1 MIAEN
6 EEIALS
12 EHART
17 QAARRGLSEDVLLG
31 VARSPEQRL
40 AVRPGREVRQSRI
53 RATAVSTLY
62 LVRAVVDSCPEAD
75 TVVTVYR
82 TSKIDKYWSG
92 P

>member
-1 MIAEN
+1 LTAEN
-6 EEIALS
+6 QQIVLS

-17 QAARRGLSEDVLLG
+17 QAARRGLSEEAVLG

-53 RATAVSTLY
+53 AAPAGSTLY
-62 LVRAVVDSCPEAD
+62 LVRVVVDSGPEAD

-82 TSKIDKYWSG
+82 TSKIDKYWSS

>member
-1 MIAEN
+1 MSAEN
-6 EEIALS
+6 KEIVLS
-12 EHART
+12 DHART
-17 QAARRGLSEDVLLG
+17 QAARRGLSEEVVLG

-53 RATAVSTLY
+53 GMPAGGTLY
-62 LVRAVVDSCPEAD
+62 LVRVVVDSGPDAD

-82 TSKIDKYWSG
+82 TSKIDKYWSS